1 MSNDPYAVVTT
12 VATPQTQPVLGRN
25 QVANNAGGYVFQVS
39 DESRLE
45 RFLIL
50 GTAGGTYYQGERELT
65 AEAAKFL
72 TDYAQSNPDDFLR
85 IVRDV
90 SVNGRAYKQ
99 QPTLFALA
107 IACSFGTP
115 ESKAAA
121 LREVSTI
128 CRTGTMLFQ
137 FNKYLEQFR
146 GRGRAVNKAVAS
158 WYLNRSIGSL
168 QNQLVK
174 YQQREGWSQRDLLR
188 LSKPK
193 PATEAQAAAFAWTV
207 GKPFDPVQVPVIAAF
222 ERAKAATMVT
232 EVIAAINDGNLPWEA
247 VPSQWLREPAVW
259 EALLPNLGLTA
270 ILRNLGRMSNI
281 GLVTHNSAAAKLVR
295 DRITDPEALISA
307 RVHPM
312 QALLARVTYGAGRGV
327 KGELTWTAVP
337 SVVDAI
343 DAAFYMSF
351 GNVPS
356 TGMRRMVALDVSG
369 SMGGAHILNTFLT
382 ARQASAALAMVAVR
396 TEDADVYTKGFSDT
410 FMDLGL
416 TKNMTLGEV
425 IKAISNLPFKTTDC
439 SLPMEHAILEK
450 LEIDSFEVYTDSE
463 TYAGRR
469 HPFQA
474 LQAYRKQSGINAKL
488 VVNGM
493 TATQFTIADPRD
505 AGMLDVVGFDAS
517 APAAISY
524 FITS

>member
-1 MSNDPYAVVTT
+1 MSNDPYTAITT
-12 VATPQTQPVLGRN
+12 VATAQTQPVPGRN
-25 QVANNAGGYVFQVS
+25 QVVNNAGGYVFQIS

-50 GTAGGTYYQGERELT
+50 GTAGGTYYQGEKELT
-65 AEAAKFL
+65 AENAKFL
-72 TDYAQSNPDDFLR
+72 IDYAQLYPEDFLR

-99 QPTLFALA
+99 NPTLFALA

-146 GRGRAVNKAVAS
+146 GRGRAVKTMTRD

-174 YQQREGWSQRDLLR
+174 YQQREGWSHRDLLR
-188 LSKPK
+188 LSKPTPENSARK
-193 PATEAQAAAFAWTV
+193 NAFAWAV
-207 GKPFDPVQVPVIAAF
+207 GKEYDATELPMIDMF
-222 ERAKAATMVT
+222 EKAKAATNVD
-232 EVIAAINDGNLPWEA
+232 EVVAAVVLGNLPWEA
-247 VPSQWLREPAVW
+247 VPSQWLREPKVW
-259 EALLPNLGLTA
+259 EAMLPNLGLTA

-281 GLVTHNSAAAKLVR
+281 GLVTHNSSAAKLVR

-312 QALLARVTYGAGRGV
+312 QALLARVTYGAGHGV
-327 KGELTWTAVP
+327 KGDLSWTAVP

-356 TGMRRMVALDVSG
+356 TGKRRMVALDVSG
-369 SMGGAHILNTFLT
+369 SMGGARILNTFLT
-382 ARQASAALAMVAVR
+382 AREASAALAMVAVR
-396 TEDADVYTKGFSDT
+396 TEEADVYTKGFSNT
-410 FMDLGL
+410 FIDLGL

-425 IKAISNLPFKTTDC
+425 IKAISNLPFNTTDC
-439 SLPMEHAILEK
+439 SLPMEYAITEK

-493 TATQFTIADPRD
+493 TATQVTIADPSD

-517 APAAISY
+517 APSAISY